1 MLSCIGVCL
10 VEEDDDYGYTA
21 KPRHPYLDQILRQRE
36 DPDYYDG
43 DDLSIPLTT
52 VCPSHYFRVPT
63 AQGKQGKWPKRFPVR
78 GKNGNLEVWRKHR
91 EFCLL
96 K

>member
-1 MLSCIGVCL
+1 MLSCVGVCL

-43 DDLSIPLTT
+43 DDLSIPSPLSARPTT
-52 VCPSHYFRVPT
+52 SGSP
-63 AQGKQGKWPKRFPVR
+63 
-78 GKNGNLEVWRKHR
+78 LHR
-91 EFCLL
+91 ENRENDPKDSLSGKTQGIWKFG
-96 K
+96 